1 MLKVDVAHTDLTI
14 DQLLNQVESGE
25 EVVFLRHGKP
35 IARLSAVSN
44 QPQPLASRRE
54 LRASQPQTSISTL
67 EMLQS
72 LRQEARY

>member
-1 MLKVDVAHTDLTI
+1 MLKVDAANTDLTI

-35 IARLSAVSN
+35 IARLSAVSDRH
-44 QPQPLASRRE
+44 QPLASRRE

-67 EMLQS
+67 ETLQS
-72 LRQEARY
+72 LRQEARD

>member
-1 MLKVDVAHTDLTI
+1 MLKVDVANTDLTI
-14 DQLLNQVESGE
+14 DQLLNQVENGE

-35 IARLSAVSN
+35 IARLSALSN
-44 QPQPLASRRE
+44 QPRPLASRRE

-67 EMLQS
+67 ETIQS